1 LDLVVRIS
9 ESEHQHRWNTTGT
22 SLGIEQ
28 MIKARLFLCAAIA
41 TGLFCSDESHAQLS
55 GQVGGQT
62 NGENGTGGLGTN
74 GLDPNDAFSDLQ
86 RGTDVGSTGNTG
98 RGFSESSVSAPNAA
112 GGAVTPG
119 GVGGGL
125 GGFGGV
131 GGFGGLFDS
140 MNSDSSQNSK
150 PLIRTRMR
158 SAVRVQARAPAQ
170 VGRIATGR
178 FRSLTSRPQL
188 RGVSVTMQGRTAIIH
203 GSVRNESDRRMSQ
216 LLIRLEPGVSRI
228 DNRVVVQP

>member
-1 LDLVVRIS
+1 MS
-9 ESEHQHRWNTTGT
+9 ESEYQHHWNITGT

-41 TGLFCSDESHAQLS
+41 TGLFCSHESHGQQS

-62 NGENGTGGLGTN
+62 NGGNGTGGLGTN

-86 RGTDVGSTGNTG
+86 RGTDVGSTANTG
-98 RGFSESSVSAPNAA
+98 RGFSESSVSPPTTAD
-112 GGAVTPG
+112 GAVTPG
-119 GVGGGL
+119 GIGGGF

-131 GGFGGLFDS
+131 GGFGGLFDNI
-140 MNSDSSQNSK
+140 NSGSSQTSK
-150 PLIRTRMR
+150 PIIRTRLR
-158 SAVRVQARAPAQ
+158 SAVRVQAHAPAQ
-170 VGRIATGR
+170 VGQVATGR
-178 FRSLTSRPQL
+178 FRALASRPQL

-228 DNRVVVQP
+228 DNRIVVQW